1 MSSAFTQKEVENFLI
16 AIFTDPSSFQKEY
29 SLIDDLKVS
38 FCLLS
43 SNEHLLIENYVDELI
58 SNSKITNNIQAI
70 KEKKKLQMLLS
81 VYSLSSTKHKI
92 FYKKT
97 NNLNMDFSSICDNLK
112 SQVLYSL
119 FIARWKEFNN
129 YIKALVKEAT
139 APDFFQSTRESTS

>member
-1 MSSAFTQKEVENFLI
+1 MSTIFTQKEIEDFLV

-43 SNEHLLIENYVDELI
+43 SNEHLLIENYIDELI
-58 SNSKITNNIQAI
+58 SNSKITNNVQAI

-97 NNLNMDFSSICDNLK
+97 NNLNMAFSSICDNLK

-119 FIARWKEFNN
+119 FIARWKEFNKH
-129 YIKALVKEAT
+129 IKALVKEAT
-139 APDFFQSTRESTS
+139 APDFFQDIRESTS

>member
-1 MSSAFTQKEVENFLI
+1 MSTIFTQKEIENFLI

-43 SNEHLLIENYVDELI
+43 SNEHLLIENYIDELI
-58 SNSKITNNIQAI
+58 SNSKITNNVQAI

-97 NNLNMDFSSICDNLK
+97 NNLNIDFSSICNNLK

-129 YIKALVKEAT
+129 YIKAIVKEAT
-139 APDFFQSTRESTS
+139 APDFFQGTRESTS